1 MWALVFC
8 LPWVYEIARLES
20 VPGKLLLAG
29 SSERLVIPLVQ
40 AERQLVQVRALV
52 ILTCGDWSIAES
64 VGRQTGKYY
73 DYMRSIGKMV
83 VLFLFT
89 VVDRHR

>member
-1 MWALVFC
+1 M
-8 LPWVYEIARLES
+8 
-20 VPGKLLLAG
+20 
-29 SSERLVIPLVQ
+29 
-40 AERQLVQVRALV
+40 QVKVLV

-89 VVDRHR
+89 VVDKDIAKKSEKC